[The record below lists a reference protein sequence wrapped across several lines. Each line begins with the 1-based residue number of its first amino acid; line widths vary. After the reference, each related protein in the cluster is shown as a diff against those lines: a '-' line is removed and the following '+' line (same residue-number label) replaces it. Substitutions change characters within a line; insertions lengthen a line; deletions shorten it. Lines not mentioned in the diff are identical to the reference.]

1 MNANSTR
8 NVVVESGG
16 TQVVAHVGLHALGS
30 FADRLGVGE
39 RLSSAVG
46 WSGPGVPVHDRGRVL
61 CQAMLMLAGG
71 GESCTDIESLAAQG
85 RLFGDVC
92 SDTTLYR
99 TFTDSLDGDTLV
111 RARQAIGRI
120 RGEVWERI
128 PAVTGGDDPVILDI
142 DASLVEIHS
151 ENKDGTAPNF
161 KGGFG
166 FHPIHR
172 SVSPTPPRRGARRP
186 TTARQ
191 RGSQRRRRQPRSVGR
206 RHHPASRRRGR
217 RSLCRGGF
225 GFHPMFC
232 FADATGEA
240 LAARLRPG
248 NAAANDAADNLEV
261 LDDAITQ
268 LPADVAAGH
277 CVDDDL
283 GEVRR
288 RVMVRSDSAGCTA
301 GFVDGCRS
309 RNIGFAVVAR
319 RKTAVSAAVAV
330 ANTDN
335 DRWVPA
341 LNQDG
346 TPAQPIHQDD
356 GDDKVAMVCEVTDL
370 VDLSSWPK
378 GTRLI
383 VRREPLHPG
392 AQTSLLP
399 DLEYRFWGHYTDQD
413 GDPATLD
420 RQMRAHAHVEDHIGR
435 LKDSGLLRF
444 PFTDFAANAAWLAV
458 VCWGA
463 DLVRWFQLLCV
474 TGPLARAL
482 PKRLRW
488 QLWHTPAR
496 IVRKARGDI
505 IRILDGWPTAPD
517 ILAAY
522 RHVAALT

>member
-8 NVVVESGG
+8 NVVVDTRG

-92 SDTTLYR
+92 SDSTLYR

-111 RARQAIGRI
+111 RARHPIGRI

-128 PAVTGGDDPVILDI
+128 PAVTGGGDPVILDI

-161 KGGFG
+161 K
-166 FHPIHR
+166 
-172 SVSPTPPRRGARRP
+172 
-186 TTARQ
+186 
-191 RGSQRRRRQPRSVGR
+191 
-206 RHHPASRRRGR
+206 
-217 RSLCRGGF
+217 GGF

-288 RVMVRSDSAGCTA
+288 RVTVRSDSAGCTA
-301 GFVDGCRS
+301 GLVDGCRS

-370 VDLSSWPK
+370 VDLFAPSR
-378 GTRLI
+378 T
-383 VRREPLHPG
+383 V
-392 AQTSLLP
+392 AQ
-399 DLEYRFWGHYTDQD
+399 RH
-413 GDPATLD
+413 
-420 RQMRAHAHVEDHIGR
+420 
-435 LKDSGLLRF
+435 
-444 PFTDFAANAAWLAV
+444 
-458 VCWGA
+458 
-463 DLVRWFQLLCV
+463 
-474 TGPLARAL
+474 
-482 PKRLRW
+482 
-488 QLWHTPAR
+488 
-496 IVRKARGDI
+496 RGSF
-505 IRILDGWPTAPD
+505 GW
-517 ILAAY
+517 
-522 RHVAALT
+522 